1 MYNSWHDLPNETPKN
16 PFVNMTAEEMEDIRR
31 LEEASRR
38 EQAAEKILHLRGELG
53 IDICLL

>member
-1 MYNSWHDLPNETPKN
+1 
-16 PFVNMTAEEMEDIRR
+16 MTAEEMEDIRR